1 MKAENRGRWKR
12 PIKTSALFPDTAG
25 NVTDKAMKMK
35 SRKRTRTGGDN
46 KGLHKAVSW

>member
-1 MKAENRGRWKR
+1 MKAENRNWRWKR

-35 SRKRTRTGGDN
+35 SRKRTRTG
-46 KGLHKAVSW
+46 WR